1 MSWAGSPI
9 DCTVA
14 MTARL
19 ETVMKT
25 FLILSFFVAFVAPVF
40 FSRGLQKFA
49 TDPVRPE
56 APQQNELPESQGA
69 LKSA

>member
-1 MSWAGSPI
+1 
-9 DCTVA
+9 
-14 MTARL
+14 
-19 ETVMKT
+19 MKT

-56 APQQNELPESQGA
+56 ARQKNELPESQGA